1 MVPDGQAEP
10 YQDEARRSGADEE
23 AQLLEQFDY
32 EEDGDDAPDQ
42 RRRLAQRRWRLTRW
56 LSGPDPPRIQAVK
69 PLLPSMQRSPL
80 ALLDR
85 HFPTPR
91 RKLVLLAAFL
101 VLWAAAFY
109 LPLRAGTLA
118 LADGRTSAPV
128 VNLDCV
134 DALWSRKNGCGLDG
148 IDCQPFRA
156 SANASLAFRCP
167 ARCASVQVLNPRPV
181 GPQEVSYRPLVVGG
195 DGYYRGDS
203 FVCGAAIHAGLV
215 GDGAGGCGRLERVG
229 QRDAF
234 ASSMSNGIESIA
246 FDSYFP
252 LAFTVSADPTIRCS
266 PDLRIPLL
274 YISLL
279 FTALFSAF
287 TASPRLQFFVVF
299 AAIFAHVSLVSDP
312 PDASFHNT
320 SVLPDHVSRF
330 AERLLP
336 AAFCAVVLYRT
347 CVVKALRGLEAQL
360 EKTVFWLGGF
370 WFGALSNYTFD
381 WIPIQRL
388 TAHDLEQQPG
398 AKVALAAILLVL
410 CLIVAQQIYGFWLEG
425 RLLRYLALYGL
436 FLGGIAI
443 CLVVPGLDF
452 RLHHYVLA
460 LLLLPG
466 TGMQTRSSL
475 LYQGLLLGLFVNGI
489 ARWGFDSILQTPAAL
504 RGDGSLESMIPS
516 VEPPLISSA
525 ANGSSTIS
533 FSLPVAAGIDGISV
547 LVNDVERYRQFFMA
561 EAARNFTWARPAELA
576 LPEYLRFAYMKDGMA
591 LDYTKAGTWFANGSW
606 NMIEPQ

>member
-1 MVPDGQAEP
+1 MVPNGQAEP
-10 YQDEARRSGADEE
+10 YQDDGRRSAADEE

-32 EEDGDDAPDQ
+32 EDDDGDIPKQ
-42 RRRLAQRRWRLTRW
+42 PRLTQRRWRLARW
-56 LSGPDPPRIQAVK
+56 LSGPDPPRIQAIK
-69 PLLPSMQRSPL
+69 PLLPSIQRSPI

-85 HFPTPR
+85 RAPTPR
-91 RKLVLLAAFL
+91 RKLILLAAFL
-101 VLWAAAFY
+101 LLWAAAFY
-109 LPLRAGTLA
+109 LPLRAGTVA
-118 LADGRTSAPV
+118 LTDRRTGAPV

-134 DALWSRKNGCGLDG
+134 DALWSRKNQCGLDG
-148 IDCQPFRA
+148 IDCRPF
-156 SANASLAFRCP
+156 SNASLAFRCP
-167 ARCASVQVLNPRPV
+167 ASCASVKVLNPRPV
-181 GPQEVSYRPLVVGG
+181 GPEEVNYRPLVVGG
-195 DGYYRGDS
+195 QGFYRGDS
-203 FVCGAAIHAGLV
+203 FICGAAIHAGLV

-229 QRDAF
+229 QRHAF
-234 ASSMSNGIESIA
+234 ASSTSNGIESIA

-252 LAFTVSADPTIRCS
+252 LAFTVSADPSIRCS

-279 FTALFSAF
+279 FTAIFSAF
-287 TASPRLQFFVVF
+287 TTSPPLQFFVVF

-330 AERLLP
+330 VERFLP
-336 AAFCAVVLYRT
+336 AAFCAVVIYRT

-360 EKTVFWLGGF
+360 EKTALWLGGF

-410 CLIVAQQIYGFWLEG
+410 CFIVAQQIYGLRLEG

-436 FLGGIAI
+436 FLGGIAV
-443 CLVVPGLDF
+443 CLVVPGLNF

-466 TGMQTRSSL
+466 TSMQTRSSL
-475 LYQGLLLGLFVNGI
+475 LYQGILLGLFVNGI

-504 RGDGSLESMIPS
+504 RGDGSLDSLIPS
-516 VEPPLISSA
+516 VEPPLISST

-533 FSLPVAAGIDGISV
+533 FSLGEAAGVNGVSV
-547 LVNDVERYRQFFMA
+547 LVNDVERYRQFFVA
-561 EAARNFTWARPAELA
+561 EAARNFTWVRPAGLA
-576 LPEYLRFAYMKDGMA
+576 LPEYFRFAYMKDGMA

-606 NMIEPQ
+606 NMIEP